1 MATRKG
7 TMVIDKAT
15 METTRDIVG
24 MAKDMVAVVVVALAE
39 AAAAAAVTMATI
51 SPLLKL

>member
-24 MAKDMVAVVVVALAE
+24 MAKDMVVAVVVALAE
-39 AAAAAAVTMATI
+39 AAAAAVTMATI